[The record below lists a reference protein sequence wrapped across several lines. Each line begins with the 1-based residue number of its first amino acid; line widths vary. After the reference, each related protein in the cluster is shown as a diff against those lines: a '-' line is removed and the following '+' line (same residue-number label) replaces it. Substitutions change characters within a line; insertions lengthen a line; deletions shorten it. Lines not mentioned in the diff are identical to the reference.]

1 MFKEG
6 VTYMARKS
14 QEPNLQSKGT
24 PRVIVIKNNISVNDF
39 IPDYKFTYDIDN
51 LPLEPLEMAESF
63 ETFLRENEDLVLENY
78 SSEDVTAIQEG
89 FKRAVAITELFFKS
103 LYLD

>member
-1 MFKEG
+1 
-6 VTYMARKS
+6 MARKS

-24 PRVIVIKNNISVNDF
+24 PRVIVIKNKISVNDF
-39 IPDYKFTYDIDN
+39 IPDYKLTYDIDN
-51 LPLEPLEMAESF
+51 IFPIEPIEMAKSF
-63 ETFLRENEDLVLENY
+63 EAFLRDNEDLVLDNY

>member
-1 MFKEG
+1 
-6 VTYMARKS
+6 MARKS

-39 IPDYKFTYDIDN
+39 IPDYKLTYDTDN
-51 LPLEPLEMAESF
+51 IFPIEPIEMAKSF
-63 ETFLRENEDLVLENY
+63 ETFLRDNEDLVLDKY